1 MESFIHLV
9 GTLIEEDPLMGLQ
22 NMIRRAIEIGHRT
35 GFITF
40 DQLNKLIGTDKIEPE
55 DIETLM
61 EALHAEGIQVVD
73 E

>member
-1 MESFIHLV
+1 
-9 GTLIEEDPLMGLQ
+9 MGLQ
-22 NMIRRAIEIGHRT
+22 NMIRRAIEIGHRA

-40 DQLNKLIGTDKIEPE
+40 DQLNELVGADKIEPE

>member
-1 MESFIHLV
+1 
-9 GTLIEEDPLMGLQ
+9 MGLQ
-22 NMIRRAIEIGHRT
+22 NIIRRAIEIGHRT

-40 DQLNKLIGTDKIEPE
+40 DQLNELVGTDKIEPE

-61 EALHAEGIQVVD
+61 EALRAEGIQVVD